1 MSSTEGEIITSEPEE
16 RSLEERFQSN
26 EPLYIINVSSRFDMV
41 SCYELRE
48 MEFFLPVKMSVI
60 SVILHVLDLKFLW
73 QLVNR
78 ASTLTLTGSTG

>member
-26 EPLYIINVSSRFDMV
+26 ELLDIINVSSWFDMV
-41 SCYELRE
+41 SCCELRE
-48 MEFFLPVKMSVI
+48 LELFLPVKMSMI
-60 SVILHVLDLKFLW
+60 SLIFHVLDLKFIW
-73 QLVNR
+73 WLVDR